1 MKNHG
6 HCDEGEAPDEG
17 NHPFGASGIVGL
29 GDERVASAD
38 RDHLES
44 EEHRER
50 AAGDSADESSEASPF
65 TDSREDEGEG
75 ESSGGSDQE
84 GLLESGLRE
93 LLEDEEWPESKGK
106 GEEAPHDDDEAAIG
120 ELPLERLVSR
130 GGGVLSGRICSE
142 RFVVHAGLRDPCRR

>member
-6 HCDEGEAPDEG
+6 DCDEGEAPDER

-38 RDHLES
+38 RDHLETQ
-44 EEHRER
+44 EHREGT
-50 AAGDSADESSEASPF
+50 AGDSADETGETCPF
-65 TDSREDEGEG
+65 ADSGEDEGEG
-75 ESSGGSDQE
+75 KSSGGSDQE

-93 LLEDEEWPESKGK
+93 LLEDEEWPESEGK
-106 GEEAPHDDDEAAIG
+106 GDEAPHNDDEAAIG

-130 GGGVLSGRICSE
+130 GRFVLSGGIRSE
-142 RFVVHAGLRDPCRR
+142 RFVVHGGVRDPCRR